1 MDLSPIKP
9 GTIGENE
16 ENEIKKEAKMRRNQ
30 RGYRKQKAFIQEK
43 FDKKLIKYLSIG
55 VVSLLVL
62 LIAVVIF
69 FQVTRSFAYKQF
81 LKEANESLEQSSK
94 EASASQSENNTQKEE
109 EETDTTFT
117 MTAIG
122 DVMCH
127 NTQYFDAYQKETD
140 TYDFSYVFENI
151 NRYLKTS
158 DIAIGSLETSFAGKD
173 RGYSNYPT
181 FNSPDAL
188 AYDLKKLGLDVLS
201 TAGNHCLDMGFDGLS
216 RTIDVLN
223 DADISH
229 LGTYQTQEER
239 DKILFKYVK
248 GIKIAFIN
256 YTYGTNGIPV
266 PSDKKYC
273 VNLIDKTLIQSDV
286 ENAKEGEADIIVAC
300 MHWGT
305 EYKTTANKEQE
316 ELADFLFQ
324 NGVDIILGNHPH
336 VLEPMEKRTVT
347 LEDGTQKDGFVIY
360 ALGNFICDQNAEN
373 TRNSIILNLKITKH
387 TDGKITIDHANYIPI
402 YMDKKST
409 NELRKMKLL
418 DIEQVLYNYEAGIDS
433 SIGQK
438 KYEDLKIQLD
448 KIKKIVGPEF

>member
-1 MDLSPIKP
+1 
-9 GTIGENE
+9 
-16 ENEIKKEAKMRRNQ
+16 MRRNQ
-30 RGYRKQKAFIQEK
+30 KGYRKIKTFSQEK
-43 FDKKLIKYLSIG
+43 FDKNFIKYLSIG
-55 VVSLLVL
+55 IVGLLVL
-62 LIAVVIF
+62 LIGVMIF
-69 FQVTRSFAYKQF
+69 FQVTRSLAHKQF
-81 LKEANESLEQSSK
+81 LKEINESLEQSAK
-94 EASASQSENNTQKEE
+94 DTSASQEDNITPKEK

-122 DVMCH
+122 DIMCH
-127 NTQYFDAYQKETD
+127 NTQYLDAYQKETD

-151 NRYLKTS
+151 SRYLKTS
-158 DIAIGSLETSFAGKD
+158 DIAIGNLETSFAGKE

-181 FNSPDAL
+181 FNSPDEL

-248 GIKIAFIN
+248 GIKFAFIN
-256 YTYGTNGIPV
+256 YTYGTNGIPI

-273 VNLIDKTLIQSDV
+273 VNLINTDLIQTDI
-286 ENAKEGEADIIVAC
+286 ENAKAGEADIIVAC

-305 EYKTTANKEQE
+305 EYKTTANKEQQ

-387 TDGKITIDHANYIPI
+387 TDGKISIDHANYTPI
-402 YMDKKST
+402 YMYKKVT
-409 NELRKMKLL
+409 NELRKMKLF
-418 DIEQVLYNYEAGIDS
+418 DIEQVIYNYEAGIDS

-438 KYEDLKIQLD
+438 KYEDLKIQFD